1 MFNWRIEYEKDN
13 INYSIMWYFGNR
25 FNRLWKRKKHYI
37 DYQSQSECHKP
48 QLLLRKDT
56 KNIYTY
62 CFENTKI
69 NINNKGIELKE
80 YLEGETD
87 AIDNIIKTLKLEDTL
102 LDGGTQIYKGN
113 ITLIKCNTLD
123 GNNDIYIG
131 NKDMKFKQN
140 FCKNN
145 NYTFI
150 RTYTVKDV
158 SKYNGQQYEDGVPV
172 SYGNSFKVKLS
183 EFQGDT
189 KYVIINNL
197 WDITLEKGKTYEFEF
212 MLYDDAKDVKDDIEY
227 IFKNSTIIE
236 VRKTNKTGLSQIQES
251 INNK

>member
-1 MFNWRIEYEKDN
+1 MKKIMLTILFCSILVIGLTGCGKQKEY
-13 INYSIMWYFGNR
+13 
-25 FNRLWKRKKHYI
+25 YI
-37 DYQSQSECHKP
+37 DYQNQSECHKP
-48 QLLLRKDT
+48 QLFLTKNG

-62 CFENTKI
+62 CLKNTKI
-69 NINNKGIELKE
+69 HINKKEIELKK
-80 YLEGETD
+80 YLED
-87 AIDNIIKTLKLEDTL
+87 DPNAIDNIIKTLNLEDTL
-102 LDGGTQIYKGN
+102 LDGGTQIYKGS
-113 ITLIKCNTLD
+113 ICLIKCNTLA

-158 SKYNGQQYEDGVPV
+158 SKYTGQQYEDGIPV

-189 KYVIINNL
+189 KYVIINNS
-197 WDITLEKGKTYEFEF
+197 WDITLEKDKTYEFEF

>member
-1 MFNWRIEYEKDN
+1 M
-13 INYSIMWYFGNR
+13 
-25 FNRLWKRKKHYI
+25 KRKIFNLLLIGVLIVSLTGCGKEKKLDI
-37 DYQSQSECHKP
+37 DYQNQSDCHKP
-48 QLLLRKDT
+48 QLLLTKNE

-62 CFENTKI
+62 CIENTKI
-69 NINNKGIELKE
+69 NINKKDIELKK
-80 YLEGETD
+80 YLEEEAD
-87 AIDNIIKTLKLEDTL
+87 SIDNIINSLKLEDTL

-113 ITLIKCNTLD
+113 ISLIKCNTLD

-131 NKDMKFKQN
+131 NKDMKFKEN

-150 RTYTVKDV
+150 KTYTVKDI
-158 SKYNGQQYEDGVPV
+158 SEYTEQQYEDGIPV

-197 WDITLEKGKTYEFEF
+197 WDITLEKDKTYEFEF

-227 IFKNSTIIE
+227 IFKNSIIVE

-251 INNK
+251 IYNK